1 MPHAMA
7 TPHFTDDMQ
16 PLVENFIVETR
27 ELLDDIEQGLLQL
40 ETNADDTT
48 LVDALFRSV
57 HSLKGTAGFLSLEQL
72 SVLAHRVETVL
83 KPLREGAMLI
93 DPDTW
98 PEQLDVLFDAFDQM
112 KVLAAQVEDR
122 AVVVL
127 PLDPLMED
135 LEAVADG
142 SYVESSAARAV
153 GNFPI
158 TTPDAA
164 GSSAQP
170 VSAASAKAATETP
183 AAAPADAAKATGE
196 APEEAAAENNEPTET
211 SGDTAAGE
219 ASTGGPQYAE
229 GEVIVEHGIYA
240 DDMTELVES
249 FIVETRELF
258 DGVEEGLLR
267 LETHADD
274 GALVDEIFRAVHT
287 VKGTAGFLSLEQLSD
302 LTHHFEDV
310 LNRLRRGE
318 LDINPDTWPDAV
330 DVLFAAFDQMKT
342 LVQQVGDR
350 RLVTL
355 PIDPLVDQ
363 LKAISDGSFTGNV
376 DAAGLVVKE
385 GTPEAAGAEA
395 EAISETDRTGSASN
409 PSRRANE
416 TIRVEVDRLDSLMDL
431 VGELVLSRNRL
442 LQLTTEARGQADNEE
457 LTSQLIDNSA
467 QIDFIT
473 SELQNAVMH
482 TRMVQMGRVFSKF
495 PRLVRDLAKEFDKQ
509 IDLVIEGEETELD
522 KSLTEEIGDPLIHL
536 VRNAADHG
544 VEQPAVREAAG
555 KPRTGTIRLS
565 AEHEGNHIVIRI
577 VDDGAGI
584 DPEKLRAKA
593 IEKGVISK
601 REAEELSESET
612 YELIFRP
619 GFSTAATVSQVSGRG
634 VGMDVVKTNL
644 TKLNGTVA
652 IDSELGKGTT
662 FTLKLPLTL
671 AIIQG
676 LQVRVGQEN
685 FAIPLHTVGEVVRLT
700 PDTVETI
707 NGREVTRIRDDV
719 LPLIHVGAELDVTGY
734 DDADDAYAVVVRL
747 AHQQVGLVVNGLISQ
762 GEVVIKPLNGYL
774 KNIPGIAGSTILGD
788 GRVIMILDVAEFI
801 SRCSDRARGVPT
813 TA

>member
-1 MPHAMA
+1 MA
-7 TPHFTDDMQ
+7 TPHFTEDMQ

-40 ETNADDTT
+40 EAHADDTT

-72 SVLAHRVETVL
+72 SVLAHRVENVL
-83 KPLREGAMLI
+83 KPLREGAMTI

-112 KVLAAQVEDR
+112 KALAAQVEDQE
-122 AVVVL
+122 VVVL

-142 SYVESSAARAV
+142 SYTEASAARAV
-153 GNFPI
+153 GSFPI
-158 TTPDAA
+158 TTPEAADSGANATGA
-164 GSSAQP
+164 GSN
-170 VSAASAKAATETP
+170 VAKGSSPDATPIDATE
-183 AAAPADAAKATGE
+183 
-196 APEEAAAENNEPTET
+196 
-211 SGDTAAGE
+211 AGE
-219 ASTGGPQYAE
+219 ASAAENTEPADASGEPPAQEASAGGPRYAA
-229 GEVIVEHGIYA
+229 GEVIEEHGIYA

-258 DGVEEGLLR
+258 EGVEEGLLR

-274 GALVDEIFRAVHT
+274 SALVDEIFRAVHT

-350 RLVTL
+350 RLVAL

-363 LKAISDGSFTGNV
+363 LKAISEGSFTGEV
-376 DAAGLVVKE
+376 DAAALVVKE
-385 GTPEAAGAEA
+385 GAPQPDDAEA
-395 EAISETDRTGSASN
+395 EAASN
-409 PSRRANE
+409 ADRAGGSSAPTRRANE

-442 LQLTTEARGQADNEE
+442 LQLTSEARGQTDNEE

-495 PRLVRDLAKEFDKQ
+495 PRLVRDLAKEFDKE

-544 VEQPAVREAAG
+544 VEQPDVREAAG
-555 KPRTGTIRLS
+555 KPRTGTIKLS

-593 IEKGVISK
+593 IEKGVISE
-601 REAEELSESET
+601 REAEELSETET

-619 GFSTAATVSQVSGRG
+619 GFSTATTVSQVSGRG

-652 IDSELGKGTT
+652 INSELGKGTT

-676 LQVRVGQEN
+676 LQVRVAQEN

-707 NGREVTRIRDDV
+707 NGREVTRIRDEV
-719 LPLIHVGAELDVTGY
+719 LPLIHVGEELDVTGY
-734 DDADDAYAVVVRL
+734 DADTEDAYAVVVRL

-801 SRCSDRARGVPT
+801 SRCSDRARGVP
-813 TA
+813 AVA

>member
-1 MPHAMA
+1 MA

-40 ETNADDTT
+40 ETNAGDTT

-83 KPLREGAMLI
+83 KPLREGAMAI
-93 DPDTW
+93 APDTW

-112 KVLAAQVEDR
+112 KVLAAQVEDQQ
-122 AVVVL
+122 VVAL
-127 PLDPLMED
+127 PLDPLLED

-142 SYVESSAARAV
+142 SYAEATAARAV
-153 GNFPI
+153 GSFPI
-158 TTPDAA
+158 TTAPSAA
-164 GSSAQP
+164 GSSTP
-170 VSAASAKAATETP
+170 PASADPAEATADTP
-183 AAAPADAAKATGE
+183 AAAPTDAADAGPGSTSATPPDQRPTPLE
-196 APEEAAAENNEPTET
+196 ARP
-211 SGDTAAGE
+211 
-219 ASTGGPQYAE
+219 ASPADATNGPQYAK
-229 GEVIVEHGIYA
+229 GEVIEEHGIYA

-318 LDINPDTWPDAV
+318 LDINPDTWPNAV

-342 LVQQVGDR
+342 LVHQVGDR

-355 PIDPLVDQ
+355 PIAPLVDQ
-363 LKAISDGSFTGNV
+363 LKAISEGSFAGGV
-376 DAAGLVVKE
+376 DAAALVVKE
-385 GTPEAAGAEA
+385 GAPGGHDTEA
-395 EAISETDRTGSASN
+395 EAASDTDRTGGSST
-409 PSRRANE
+409 PTRRANE

-442 LQLTTEARGQADNEE
+442 LQLTSEARGQADNEE

-495 PRLVRDLAKEFDKQ
+495 PRLVRDLAKEFEKE

-544 VEQPAVREAAG
+544 IEQPAEREAAG

-584 DPEKLRAKA
+584 NPEKLRAKA
-593 IEKGVISK
+593 VEKGVISK
-601 REAEELSESET
+601 REAEELSETET
-612 YELIFRP
+612 YELIFHP

-652 IDSELGKGTT
+652 IDSELGSGTT

-700 PDTVETI
+700 PETVETI

-719 LPLIHVGAELDVTGY
+719 LPLIHVGEELNVTGC
-734 DDADDAYAVVVRL
+734 APATDDAYAVVVRL

-801 SRCSDRARGVPT
+801 SRCSDRARGMPT
-813 TA
+813 PA

>member
-1 MPHAMA
+1 MA

-40 ETNADDTT
+40 ETNAGDTT

-83 KPLREGAMLI
+83 KPLREGAMPVA
-93 DPDTW
+93 PDTW

-122 AVVVL
+122 TVIQL
-127 PLDPLMED
+127 PLDPLMKD

-142 SYVESSAARAV
+142 SYTEASAARAV
-153 GNFPI
+153 GTFPI

-164 GSSAQP
+164 GSSAEPLSGAPAEAVADTP
-170 VSAASAKAATETP
+170 V
-183 AAAPADAAKATGE
+183 AAPADAAR
-196 APEEAAAENNEPTET
+196 APQEAAAKNNEPAATG
-211 SGDTAAGE
+211 GDTAAGG

-229 GEVIVEHGIYA
+229 GEVIEEHGIYA

-274 GALVDEIFRAVHT
+274 SALVDEIFRAVHT

-318 LDINPDTWPDAV
+318 LDINPDTWPNAV

-342 LVQQVGDR
+342 LVHQVGDR

-355 PIDPLVDQ
+355 PIAPLVDQ
-363 LKAISDGSFTGNV
+363 LKAISEGSFVGGV
-376 DAAGLVVKE
+376 DAAALVVKE
-385 GTPEAAGAEA
+385 GAPEALDTDTEA
-395 EAISETDRTGSASN
+395 ASDTDRTSGSSA
-409 PSRRANE
+409 PTRRANE

-442 LQLTTEARGQADNEE
+442 LQLTSEARGQADNEE

-495 PRLVRDLAKEFDKQ
+495 PRLVRDLAKEFEKE

-544 VEQPAVREAAG
+544 IEQPAEREAAG

-584 DPEKLRAKA
+584 DPAKLRAKA
-593 IEKGVISK
+593 VEKGVLSK
-601 REAEELSESET
+601 REAEELSETET
-612 YELIFRP
+612 YELIFHP

-652 IDSELGKGTT
+652 IDSERGSGTT

-719 LPLIHVGAELDVTGY
+719 LPLIHVGEELNVTGC
-734 DDADDAYAVVVRL
+734 APATDDAYAVVVRL

-762 GEVVIKPLNGYL
+762 GEIVIKPLNGYL

-813 TA
+813 PA

>member
-1 MPHAMA
+1 MA

-40 ETNADDTT
+40 ETNADDTA

-72 SVLAHRVETVL
+72 SVLAHRVENVL
-83 KPLREGAMLI
+83 KPLREDAMTI
-93 DPDTW
+93 TNDTW

-122 AVVVL
+122 KVVQL

-142 SYVESSAARAV
+142 SYTEASAARAV

-158 TTPDAA
+158 TTSEAAESSVNVTGAGSDAAKGSSPDAA
-164 GSSAQP
+164 PAGAAEAPNTSAG
-170 VSAASAKAATETP
+170 KNDN
-183 AAAPADAAKATGE
+183 PADASG
-196 APEEAAAENNEPTET
+196 APAAEASAGGPRY
-211 SGDTAAGE
+211 AAGE
-219 ASTGGPQYAE
+219 
-229 GEVIVEHGIYA
+229 VIEEHGIYA

-274 GALVDEIFRAVHT
+274 SALVDEIFRAVHT

-342 LVQQVGDR
+342 LVQQVGAR
-350 RLVTL
+350 RLVAL

-363 LKAISDGSFTGNV
+363 LKAISEGSFTGDV

-385 GTPEAAGAEA
+385 GTPEAAGADA
-395 EAISETDRTGSASN
+395 KATAGTDRTGSASS

-457 LTSQLIDNSA
+457 LTSQLVDNSA

-495 PRLVRDLAKEFDKQ
+495 PRLVRDLAKEFDKE

-544 VEQPAVREAAG
+544 VEQPDVREAAG
-555 KPRTGTIRLS
+555 KPRTGTIQLS

-584 DPEKLRAKA
+584 DPDKLRAKA
-593 IEKGVISK
+593 VEKGVISK

-652 IDSELGKGTT
+652 IDSELGNGTT

-707 NGREVTRIRDDV
+707 NGREVTRIRDEV
-719 LPLIHVGAELDVTGY
+719 LPLIHVGEELDVTGY
-734 DDADDAYAVVVRL
+734 DADADDAYAVVVRL

-801 SRCSDRARGVPT
+801 SRCSDRARGVP
-813 TA
+813 AAV

>member
-1 MPHAMA
+1 MA
-7 TPHFTDDMQ
+7 TPHFTEDMQ

-40 ETNADDTT
+40 EAHADDTT

-72 SVLAHRVETVL
+72 SVLAHRVENVL
-83 KPLREGAMLI
+83 KPLREGAMTI

-112 KVLAAQVEDR
+112 KALAAQVEDQE
-122 AVVVL
+122 VVVL

-142 SYVESSAARAV
+142 SYTEASAARAV
-153 GNFPI
+153 GSFPI
-158 TTPDAA
+158 TTPEAADSGANATGA
-164 GSSAQP
+164 GSN
-170 VSAASAKAATETP
+170 VAKGSSPDATPIDATE
-183 AAAPADAAKATGE
+183 
-196 APEEAAAENNEPTET
+196 
-211 SGDTAAGE
+211 AGE
-219 ASTGGPQYAE
+219 ASAAENTEPADASGEPPAQEASAGGPRYAA
-229 GEVIVEHGIYA
+229 GEVIEEHGIYA

-258 DGVEEGLLR
+258 EGVEEGLLR

-274 GALVDEIFRAVHT
+274 SALVDEIFRAVHT

-350 RLVTL
+350 RLVAL

-363 LKAISDGSFTGNV
+363 LKAISEGSFTGEV
-376 DAAGLVVKE
+376 DAAALVVKE
-385 GTPEAAGAEA
+385 GAPQADDAEA
-395 EAISETDRTGSASN
+395 EAASN
-409 PSRRANE
+409 ADRAGGSSAPTRRANE

-442 LQLTTEARGQADNEE
+442 LQLTSEARGQTDNEE

-495 PRLVRDLAKEFDKQ
+495 PRLVRDLAKEFDKE

-544 VEQPAVREAAG
+544 VEQPDVREAAG
-555 KPRTGTIRLS
+555 KPRTGTIKLS

-593 IEKGVISK
+593 IEKGVISE
-601 REAEELSESET
+601 REAEELSETET

-619 GFSTAATVSQVSGRG
+619 GFSTATTVSQVSGRG

-652 IDSELGKGTT
+652 INSELGKGTT

-676 LQVRVGQEN
+676 LQVRVAQEN

-707 NGREVTRIRDDV
+707 NGREVTRIRDEV
-719 LPLIHVGAELDVTGY
+719 LPLIHVGEELDVTGY
-734 DDADDAYAVVVRL
+734 DADTEDAYAVVVRL

-801 SRCSDRARGVPT
+801 SRCSDRARGVP
-813 TA
+813 AVA

>member
-1 MPHAMA
+1 MA
-7 TPHFTDDMQ
+7 TPHFSEDMQ

-27 ELLDDIEQGLLQL
+27 EMLDDIEQGLLKL
-40 ETNADDTT
+40 EDHANDTT
-48 LVDALFRSV
+48 IVDALFRSV
-57 HSLKGTAGFLSLEQL
+57 HTLKGTAGFLSLEQL
-72 SVLAHRVETVL
+72 SVLAHRVENVL
-83 KPLREGAMLI
+83 KPLRDGELAI

-98 PEQLDVLFDAFDQM
+98 PQQLDVLFDAFDQM
-112 KVLAAQVEDR
+112 KALAAQVEAER
-122 AVVVL
+122 VVTL
-127 PLDPLMED
+127 PIDPLMDD

-142 SYVESSAARAV
+142 TYTE
-153 GNFPI
+153 
-158 TTPDAA
+158 
-164 GSSAQP
+164 
-170 VSAASAKAATETP
+170 ASATRTVGAFP
-183 AAAPADAAKATGE
+183 V
-196 APEEAAAENNEPTET
+196 
-211 SGDTAAGE
+211 TAAGDSAPA
-219 ASTGGPQYAE
+219 ASTTDTAPSTEADPDDSE
-229 GEVIVEHGIYA
+229 DNVPPPSTNATRVTGEVIEEHGIYA
-240 DDMTELVES
+240 DDMKELVES

-267 LETHADD
+267 LETQADD
-274 GALVDEIFRAVHT
+274 SALVNEIFRAVHT

-330 DVLFAAFDQMKT
+330 DVLFSAFDQMKT
-342 LVQQVGDR
+342 LVRQVGEQ
-350 RLVTL
+350 RLVKL

-363 LKAISDGSFTGNV
+363 LKYISDGSFTGDV
-376 DAAGLVVKE
+376 DPSTLVVDE
-385 GTPEAAGAEA
+385 GSSDDTNAAADTPEATERSSTSVA
-395 EAISETDRTGSASN
+395 
-409 PSRRANE
+409 RRANE

-442 LQLTTEARGQADNEE
+442 LQLTSEARGASENEE
-457 LTSQLIDNSA
+457 LTSQLQDNSA

-495 PRLVRDLAKEFDKQ
+495 PRLVRDLAKEFDKD

-544 VEQPAVREAAG
+544 VEQPADREAAG

-577 VDDGAGI
+577 ADDGAGI

-593 IEKGVISK
+593 LEKGVISQ
-601 REAEELSESET
+601 REAEELSEAET

-619 GFSTAATVSQVSGRG
+619 GFSTATTVSQVSGRG

-652 IDSELGKGTT
+652 IDSERGSGTT

-700 PDTVETI
+700 PETI
-707 NGREVTRIRDDV
+707 DTIKGREVIRIRDEV
-719 LPLIHVGAELDVTGY
+719 LPLLHVGEELNVTGY
-734 DDADDAYAVVVRL
+734 DPATDDTYAVVVRL
-747 AHQQVGLVVNGLISQ
+747 AHQQVGLVVNGLINQ
-762 GEVVIKPLNGYL
+762 GEVVIKPLSGYL

-788 GRVIMILDVAEFI
+788 GRVIMILDVAEFVARCTER
-801 SRCSDRARGVPT
+801 SRTVQAI
-813 TA
+813 A

>member
-1 MPHAMA
+1 MPS
-7 TPHFTDDMQ
+7 PHFTDDMQ

-27 ELLDDIEQGLLQL
+27 ELLEDIERGLLQL
-40 ETNADDTT
+40 ETDAADTD

-72 SVLAHRVETVL
+72 SVLAHRVENVL
-83 KPLREGAMLI
+83 KPLREGTMPI

-112 KVLAAQVEDR
+112 KVLAAQVEEQQ
-122 AVVVL
+122 VVVL
-127 PLDPLMED
+127 PLDPLMDD
-135 LEAVADG
+135 LEAVAEG
-142 SYVESSAARAV
+142 SYAEASATRAV
-153 GNFPI
+153 GSFPI
-158 TTPDAA
+158 TTPAAAVAPAEPVGTAPDAA
-164 GSSAQP
+164 P
-170 VSAASAKAATETP
+170 VEAPE
-183 AAAPADAAKATGE
+183 AAPANTGDGTTE
-196 APEEAAAENNEPTET
+196 PPDERSEPESPPTPT
-211 SGDTAAGE
+211 GDTPNE
-219 ASTGGPQYAE
+219 GPRYAE
-229 GEVIVEHGIYA
+229 GDVIAEHGIYA

-318 LDINPDTWPDAV
+318 LDINPATWPDAV

-342 LVQQVGDR
+342 LVQQVGAR
-350 RLVTL
+350 RLVAL
-355 PIDPLVDQ
+355 PIDPLVNQ
-363 LKAISDGSFTGNV
+363 LKHISDGSFTGDV

-385 GTPEAAGAEA
+385 GTAAAAAAEAAAP
-395 EAISETDRTGSASN
+395 SETDRASSTSAST
-409 PSRRANE
+409 RRANE

-442 LQLTTEARGQADNEE
+442 LQLTSEARGKADDEE
-457 LTSQLIDNSA
+457 LTSQLVDNSA

-495 PRLVRDLAKEFDKQ
+495 PRLVRDLAKEFDKE

-544 VEQPAVREAAG
+544 VEQPAVREAAE
-555 KPRTGTIRLS
+555 KSPTGTIRLS

-584 DPEKLRAKA
+584 NPKKLRAKA
-593 IEKGVISK
+593 VEKGVISA
-601 REAEELSESET
+601 REAKELSETET

-707 NGREVTRIRDDV
+707 NGREVTRLRDEV
-719 LPLIHVGAELDVTGY
+719 LPLIHVGDELNVTGY
-734 DDADDAYAVVVRL
+734 TPATDGAYAVVVRL
-747 AHQQVGLVVNGLISQ
+747 AHQQVGLVVNGLINQ

-774 KNIPGIAGSTILGD
+774 KNISGIAGSTILGD

-813 TA
+813 AA

>member
-1 MPHAMA
+1 MA
-7 TPHFTDDMQ
+7 TPHFTEDMQ

-40 ETNADDTT
+40 EAHADDTT

-72 SVLAHRVETVL
+72 SVLAHRVENVL
-83 KPLREGAMLI
+83 KPLREGAMTI

-112 KVLAAQVEDR
+112 KALAAQVEDQE
-122 AVVVL
+122 VVVL

-142 SYVESSAARAV
+142 SYTEASAARAV
-153 GNFPI
+153 GSFPI
-158 TTPDAA
+158 TTPEAADSGANATGA
-164 GSSAQP
+164 GSN
-170 VSAASAKAATETP
+170 VAKGSSPDATPIDATE
-183 AAAPADAAKATGE
+183 
-196 APEEAAAENNEPTET
+196 
-211 SGDTAAGE
+211 AGE
-219 ASTGGPQYAE
+219 ASAAENTEPADASGEPPAQEASAGGPRYAA
-229 GEVIVEHGIYA
+229 GEVIEEHGIYA

-258 DGVEEGLLR
+258 EGVEEGLLR

-274 GALVDEIFRAVHT
+274 SALVDEIFRAVHT

-350 RLVTL
+350 RLVAL

-363 LKAISDGSFTGNV
+363 LKAISEGSFTGEV
-376 DAAGLVVKE
+376 DAAALVVKE
-385 GTPEAAGAEA
+385 GAPQADDAEA
-395 EAISETDRTGSASN
+395 EAASN
-409 PSRRANE
+409 ADRAGGSSAPTRRANE

-442 LQLTTEARGQADNEE
+442 LQLTSEARGQTDNEE

-495 PRLVRDLAKEFDKQ
+495 PRLVRDLAKEFDKE

-522 KSLTEEIGDPLIHL
+522 KSLTEEIGDPLIPL

-544 VEQPAVREAAG
+544 VEQPDVREAAG
-555 KPRTGTIRLS
+555 KPRTGTIKLS

-593 IEKGVISK
+593 IEKGVISE
-601 REAEELSESET
+601 REAEELSETET

-619 GFSTAATVSQVSGRG
+619 GFSTATTVSQVSGRG

-652 IDSELGKGTT
+652 INSELGKGTT

-676 LQVRVGQEN
+676 LQVRVAQEN

-707 NGREVTRIRDDV
+707 NGREVTRIRDEV
-719 LPLIHVGAELDVTGY
+719 LPLIHVGEELDVTGY
-734 DDADDAYAVVVRL
+734 DADTEDAYAVVVRL

-801 SRCSDRARGVPT
+801 SRCSDRARGVP
-813 TA
+813 AVA